1 MDGFC
6 SECRKP
12 CREVKRDFGYG
23 RTEYW
28 GAVSSHE
35 NWHVV
40 SECCD
45 GDVLTQEQMEEIN
58 ELNSASGG
66 VEQLGPG

>member
-1 MDGFC
+1 V
-6 SECRKP
+6 E
-12 CREVKRDFGYG
+12 RDFGYG

-35 NWHVV
+35 NWQWV

-45 GDVLTQEQMEEIN
+45 GDVLSEKELEELD
-58 ELNSASGG
+58 ELNSAGD
-66 VEQLGPG
+66 E